1 MNDLN
6 QQLED
11 KKKELENL
19 LKSMDGYGYSRED
32 TIKDFEKWDYDMF
45 GDKEDVHK
53 YHKLKAEI
61 AILEQAIAEK
71 NEFIKEEIEFL
82 YKIRNDEAGI
92 PFYIKHPIEER
103 IEQLQSQQGNS
114 EREPQ
119 GTSTNCHNLADISN
133 LLQKQRQEI
142 LDRISYIF
150 EKYKVSMELEDS
162 IQRAIYLNL
171 VSLEEEIKQQLN
183 QPKTEQ

>member
-61 AILEQAIAEK
+61 AILEQAIAEM
-71 NEFIKEEIEFL
+71 
-82 YKIRNDEAGI
+82 
-92 PFYIKHPIEER
+92 
-103 IEQLQSQQGNS
+103 
-114 EREPQ
+114 
-119 GTSTNCHNLADISN
+119 
-133 LLQKQRQEI
+133 QKQRQEEI
-142 LDRISYIF
+142 KF
-150 EKYKVSMELEDS
+150 
-162 IQRAIYLNL
+162 
-171 VSLEEEIKQQLN
+171 LEELTWVIVTPNLKKLVYNRIEQLN
-183 QPKTEQ
+183 QPKTEK